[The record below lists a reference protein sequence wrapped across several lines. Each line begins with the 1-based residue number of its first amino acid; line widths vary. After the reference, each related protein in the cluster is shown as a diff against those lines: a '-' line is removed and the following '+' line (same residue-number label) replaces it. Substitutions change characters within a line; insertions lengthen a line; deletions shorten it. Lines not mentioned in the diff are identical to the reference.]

1 MIYAD
6 VIIDI
11 SVEKLDKTFQYRV
24 PDRLL
29 HKVCPG
35 AVCLL
40 PFGKGGRIIRGYVIS
55 LSETPAIDEDKIRD
69 ISDVVSI
76 SDKPGGEEQLLRLAF
91 WIKKHYGGTLNQ
103 ALKVVFPVKKSV
115 REKKTLIVRPLLSPE
130 ELIKAAD
137 AFGAKHNAARERTL
151 RAIADTGEIDASI
164 LYGKLNISRDVLRG
178 LSEKGFISIEESR
191 EYRHPDIRKNSGKKR
206 EELSEEQENVLSSF
220 IKDYDTGIRGTYLI
234 RGVTGSGKTLCYIDM
249 IEHVV
254 NSGKQAIMLIPEIA
268 LTFQT
273 VMRFHERFGDRVS
286 YMHSR
291 LSPGER
297 YDQFERARAGEIDVM
312 IGPRSAL
319 FTPFNDIG
327 VIIIDEEHEG
337 SYKAENMPRYHARET
352 AGERARIA
360 GASLILG
367 SATPSVEAEYRAR
380 RGEYRLFTMESRPTG
395 GNLPKVSIVDL
406 REELKRGNRS
416 VFSIELQDLMRD
428 RLDKKEQIMLFL
440 NRRGY
445 SGFIN
450 CRKCGHVM
458 KCPHCDVSL
467 TSHRDG
473 YLSCHYCGYRTPIVK
488 TCPECGSRY
497 IGGMRAGTEQVEQV
511 VKKMFPEA
519 RTLRMDLDTTR
530 TKGSYEEILSSFSAH
545 EADVLIGTQMIVK
558 GHDFPDVTLSGII
571 AADLSLHAS
580 DFRCAEKTFQLLTQA
595 AGRSGRGEKAGTAV
609 IQTYHPEHYSIQA
622 AVSQDYES
630 FYREEMLF
638 RGMMNYP
645 PAGHMLAVHGSSLSE
660 EQLKKGMDYL
670 RRFLSRVAADPD
682 LHIIGP
688 APESVSKVKDRY
700 RMVIYL
706 KYRESAPLIRIRE
719 LMEKYIEI
727 NPGYR
732 EIQVQYDLQ

>member
-416 VFSIELQDLMRD
+416 MFSIELQDLMRD

-473 YLSCHYCGYRTPIVK
+473 YLSCHYCGYRTPMVK

-497 IGGMRAGTEQVEQV
+497 IGGMRAGTEQVEESIHRL
-511 VKKMFPEA
+511 FPDA
-519 RTLRMDLDTTR
+519 GILRMDGDTTKK
-530 TKGSYEEILSSFSAH
+530 KGDYDNILSAFKDGK
-545 EADVLIGTQMIVK
+545 ADILIGTQMIVK
-558 GHDFPDVTLSGII
+558 GHDFPNVTLVGII
-571 AADLSLHAS
+571 VADLSLNSA
-580 DFRCAEKTFQLLTQA
+580 DFRASERTFDLLTQA
-595 AGRSGRGEKAGTAV
+595 AGRAGRGSKEGEVV
-609 IQTYHPEHYSIQA
+609 IQTYSPEHFCIEA
-622 AVSQDYES
+622 AAHQDYNS
-630 FYREEMLF
+630 FYSQEIVYRELCA
-638 RGMMNYP
+638 YP
-645 PAGHMLAVHGSSLSE
+645 PVSHLMKVLIEGEKENIVKKEADTLKNLLGDAQDNGIQILGPQPDVIGKLKDVYRYAMYVRHG
-660 EQLKKGMDYL
+660 DYEVLTDVMERIEDNRRQNL
-670 RRFLSRVAADPD
+670 RYDTTVTFDFDP
-682 LHIIGP
+682 
-688 APESVSKVKDRY
+688 
-700 RMVIYL
+700 
-706 KYRESAPLIRIRE
+706 
-719 LMEKYIEI
+719 
-727 NPGYR
+727 
-732 EIQVQYDLQ
+732 Q